1 LRSVN
6 SCTKLYFSGT
16 HRVVAP
22 DETLARIASKAD
34 LFGVTRVANVTGLDY
49 LAIPVFAAIRPNSR
63 GLSVHQGKGLTPEA
77 AKASAIMEAL
87 EWHSGELPFPN
98 AVWSSAN
105 SLAQKSYV
113 FPFNLMRGELGR
125 DEIIPWVEG
134 HDLLKGFR
142 TLVPEELATTDYTV
156 PTRRGFGWFQAS
168 SNGLAAGNSRPEAQL
183 HAICELIERDA
194 FALWR
199 LLSSDARART
209 RIDPAAAGDPSA
221 DLLMSRYDMSG
232 MVVEAWDITSDI
244 DVPAF
249 FCVIDDH
256 FARPPFLG
264 RFGGAGCHPNAGVA
278 LCRALS
284 EAAQSRLT
292 FIAGARDDIPAGSY
306 AVLGGH
312 HNLASLANQNVA
324 RPPARVGAVRA
335 ASFDTPSVEGDL
347 AAVLSRL
354 AKRGFDSVAEVDL
367 SQPGIG
373 IPCVRVVIPGLEGMS
388 DKSGYQPGKRALRA
402 RRQWT

>member
-1 LRSVN
+1 MKFAISRP
-6 SCTKLYFSGT
+6 KAYFSGT
-16 HRVVAP
+16 HRIIAP
-22 DETLARIASKAD
+22 DETLSEIARKTD

-49 LAIPVFAAIRPNSR
+49 LGIPVFAAVRPNSR
-63 GLSVHQGKGLTPEA
+63 GLSVHQGKGLTLEA

-87 EWHSGELPFPN
+87 EWHSAELPFPN
-98 AVWSSAN
+98 TVWSSAN
-105 SLAQKSYV
+105 SLGEKSYV
-113 FPFNLMRGELGR
+113 FPSNLMRGKRER

-134 HDLLKGFR
+134 YDLLKGLLR
-142 TLVPEELATTDYTV
+142 LVPEELVTTDYTV
-156 PTRRGFGWFQAS
+156 PTRPGFGWFQAS

-209 RIDPAAAGDPSA
+209 RIDPAAAADPSA
-221 DLLMSRYDMSG
+221 DQLMSRYEASG

-249 FCVIDDH
+249 FSVIDDR

-284 EAAQSRLT
+284 EAAQSRST
-292 FIAGARDDIPAGSY
+292 FIAGARDDISAASY
-306 AVLGGH
+306 AVLGWD
-312 HNLASLANQNVA
+312 HNLASLAIQNVA
-324 RPPARVGAVRA
+324 PPPAGVGAVRA
-335 ASFDTPSVEGDL
+335 ASFDTPSLEGDL
-347 AAVLSRL
+347 AVVLSRL
-354 AKRGFDSVAEVDL
+354 ASRGFDSVAEVDL
-367 SQPGIG
+367 FQPEIG

-388 DKSGYQPGKRALRA
+388 DKSGYEPGERA
-402 RRQWT
+402 RKARRR